1 MTNRKK
7 TAGQKYAA
15 HTNDKYQK
23 KTPAHKKVGKSG
35 GLWWKICIFDA

>member
-23 KTPAHKKVGKSG
+23 KTPAHKKSG
-35 GLWWKICIFDA
+35 EKWRIMVENMYL